1 MENQTSFELRLN
13 LKSFQIPSQFDRLT
27 KVASKIYNC
36 LVFNPSHQYYVESN
50 VSENV
55 FKSFL
60 NYWIKEEIPNIN
72 ISNFFE
78 YHNLSQEFNLLTDII
93 EKKKGEYGDD
103 LQFFNG
109 LLEQDNENRSD
120 YEKQISENLDNYL
133 DNYGPEIMKLP
144 IQSLFN
150 IFNHP
155 ERKLTKHNLAYNL
168 IKIEFIRSN
177 DQNIFVL
184 LPSLDSTKISQEN
197 LEDSLCSCHLRNGMM
212 PKIESYCFANQFEKQ
227 LQMEKEIAELQ
238 SLLKDQQSKLEQFIT
253 SMTSFMSL
261 QNKKFDDLNAH
272 MKEQE
277 DKNSSEFD
285 EIKEQINEQENKR
298 DSQIDAINKNI
309 KEKED
314 QITKEID
321 EIKKQIKEQE
331 DKNCSQIDDIKV
343 QIIEQE
349 DKRVDQI
356 INIREQIN
364 DQGEEIIS
372 RISKINEQISDQ
384 AGDIEEIKSSNEKN
398 TNEINDLKKQLREQ
412 EEQNT
417 NEINKINNLISN
429 EIEGIKEKYLKQ
441 EKFDKEIKKIKELI
455 SNQESE
461 IESIEESFSDD
472 FEDLRNEIKW
482 QKDAIFQYEEK
493 QETSIIEFKKSC
505 SDSMKKTENKVD
517 ILGRKINLL
526 LLAIK
531 KGTKKTSKDQ
541 INQNI
546 KPGVNVPMINI
557 SSIPSTSTNDSEFS
571 SPRTSMQN
579 KQSNSKQST
588 NSPLI
593 NAQNREAPKYSQK
606 MDTKSISINNSGNKL
621 GPKSTNNREDDNDL
635 LSNYNEFYSPRIL
648 QTKSQPF
655 SRSAKNTRTVD
666 SPTNINQN
674 NETES
679 RPQKS
684 NLSNMSQS
692 SDADAKEEPKLLN
705 ESKSEEKERNDL
717 FSNYNEFYSPRLS
730 KEKLNSSMKPSM
742 RPTKSLFNDDQK
754 RDAPNN
760 SPNHSTSKS
769 QMNDS
774 DSSNKNREK
783 PRKIKSSPFDSSDDD
798 EDTLSSLFGK
808 MKQIHLHPPSY
819 YLNNKKKENSSSG
832 PNSLRNSNS
841 DSSESS
847 DSFFKTSSD
856 SDDLYEKIFSN
867 DNKNDK

>member
-1 MENQTSFELRLN
+1 
-13 LKSFQIPSQFDRLT
+13 
-27 KVASKIYNC
+27 
-36 LVFNPSHQYYVESN
+36 
-50 VSENV
+50 
-55 FKSFL
+55 
-60 NYWIKEEIPNIN
+60 
-72 ISNFFE
+72 
-78 YHNLSQEFNLLTDII
+78 
-93 EKKKGEYGDD
+93 
-103 LQFFNG
+103 
-109 LLEQDNENRSD
+109 
-120 YEKQISENLDNYL
+120 
-133 DNYGPEIMKLP
+133 MKLP

-261 QNKKFDDLNAH
+261 QDRKFDDLKAH

-298 DSQIDAINKNI
+298 DSQIDEINKNI

-331 DKNCSQIDDIKV
+331 EKSSSQIDGIKE

-349 DKRVDQI
+349 DKIDDKI
-356 INIREQIN
+356 INIHEQIN

-372 RISKINEQISDQ
+372 RIIKINEQISDL
-384 AGDIEEIKSSNEKN
+384 ADDIEEIKSS
-398 TNEINDLKKQLREQ
+398 NEINDLKKQLREQ

-417 NEINKINNLISN
+417 NKINKINNLISN

-441 EKFDKEIKKIKELI
+441 EKFDNEINKIKESI

-461 IESIEESFSDD
+461 MESIKDSISDD
-472 FEDLRNEIKW
+472 FEELRNEIKW
-482 QKDAIFQYEEK
+482 QKDAIYKYEEK
-493 QETSIIEFKKSC
+493 QETDIIEFKKSC

-517 ILGRKINLL
+517 ILGRKFNSL

-531 KGTKKTSKDQ
+531 KGTKKTSKEQ
-541 INQNI
+541 INKNI
-546 KPGVNVPMINI
+546 KPGVSVPMINI

-579 KQSNSKQST
+579 KQSNSNQST

-593 NAQNREAPKYSQK
+593 NAQNREAPKSSQK

-621 GPKSTNNREDDNDL
+621 GSKSTNNREDDNDL

-655 SRSAKNTRTVD
+655 SRSAKKIRTVD

-674 NETES
+674 NETEI

-705 ESKSEEKERNDL
+705 ESKSE
-717 FSNYNEFYSPRLS
+717 
-730 KEKLNSSMKPSM
+730 
-742 RPTKSLFNDDQK
+742 
-754 RDAPNN
+754 
-760 SPNHSTSKS
+760 
-769 QMNDS
+769 
-774 DSSNKNREK
+774 
-783 PRKIKSSPFDSSDDD
+783 
-798 EDTLSSLFGK
+798 
-808 MKQIHLHPPSY
+808 
-819 YLNNKKKENSSSG
+819 KKKEMIYLVIIMSFIHQDSRRKSSI
-832 PNSLRNSNS
+832 LQ
-841 DSSESS
+841 
-847 DSFFKTSSD
+847 
-856 SDDLYEKIFSN
+856 
-867 DNKNDK
+867 